1 MDKYSFSVACD
12 EAENDFYRVALVSK
26 FKKELYCRRGYRYRF
41 VLVKTKIDR

>member
-26 FKKELYCRRGYRYRF
+26 EEEKCTVVEVTGIGSY
-41 VLVKTKIDR
+41 V